1 MTDLSHSTRIKML
14 LREFSRIDHHLCS
27 SYFQPMDPADLTY
40 EKINSELGSIVGD
53 NSPLFNLTIS
63 KDENVHHYVNVV
75 NRLCTS
81 YRFGSPEENQIRC
94 LIFSL
99 GLRSPCNAEIRLRLL
114 SLLDKEIGFMKSRY
128 KPESAGGLLTASFQL
143 ERT

>member
-40 EKINSELGSIVGD
+40 EKIN
-53 NSPLFNLTIS
+53 
-63 KDENVHHYVNVV
+63 NVV

-114 SLLDKEIGFMKSRY
+114 SLLDKEIGFKKSRY